1 MHTSAI
7 RRTGQRIG
15 LILTQGS
22 LVGLLAGLCISLP
35 AQANEPAPHY
45 PRCYQEYVTL
55 ERITMTPSSAEMPT
69 AKIPQPIKKPKT
81 IIPLG
86 CDRPF
91 VYRGELYSA
100 DSPQAQDVATLRHFV
115 SSVPEADSLLAEYQ
129 NNRKKSTLSA
139 YTGTAGILLALLAVP
154 IANQF
159 HGNSHDAVRSALQ
172 IGGIA
177 LAAGGFFYSFTLLRT
192 NEYLLPKAVDRY
204 NDSKPD
210 DPIELRFTTG
220 WTF

>member
-15 LILTQGS
+15 LNLTLNLAVS
-22 LVGLLAGLCISLP
+22 LWIGLS
-35 AQANEPAPHY
+35 AQASEPAPHY
-45 PRCYQEYVTL
+45 PRCYQEHVTL
-55 ERITMTPSSAEMPT
+55 ERLTMSPASAE
-69 AKIPQPIKKPKT
+69 IPQPIKKPKT

-129 NNRKKSTLSA
+129 SNRKKSTLSA
-139 YTGTAGILLALLAVP
+139 YTGTAGILLALLASP

-159 HGNSHDAVRSALQ
+159 HGPSHDAVRSALQ